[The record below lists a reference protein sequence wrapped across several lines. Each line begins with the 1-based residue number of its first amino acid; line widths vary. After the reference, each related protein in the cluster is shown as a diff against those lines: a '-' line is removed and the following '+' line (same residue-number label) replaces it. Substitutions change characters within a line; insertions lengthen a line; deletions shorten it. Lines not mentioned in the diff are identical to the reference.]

1 MDQDIVILVAED
13 DRGHFVL
20 TRNYLRKAG
29 IFNEIIWFTDGQQ
42 ALDFFCDQNDQHQRL
57 EDRRYILLLDIRMP
71 KINGLELLDRIR
83 EFGNDVKDTPVV
95 IVSTS
100 DAPQSVDRCREL
112 GCIAYIVKPF
122 HKDDSLIEAVNNACL
137 AF

>member
-1 MDQDIVILVAED
+1 MDENIVILLAED

-29 IFNEIIWFTDGQQ
+29 IDNEIIWFADGQQ
-42 ALDFFCDQNDQHQRL
+42 ALNFFCNKKTQYQLKPEQ
-57 EDRRYILLLDIRMP
+57 RYILLLDIRMP
-71 KINGLELLDRIR
+71 KIDGLELLTQIR
-83 EFGNDVKDTPVV
+83 QLGNKVKNTPVI

-100 DAPQSVDRCREL
+100 DAPQNIRRSKEL

-122 HKDDSLIEAVNNACL
+122 QKDDSLIEAVNNACL
-137 AF
+137 AV

>member
-29 IFNEIIWFTDGQQ
+29 IINEIIWFTDGQQ

-83 EFGNDVKDTPVV
+83 EFDNDVKDTPVV